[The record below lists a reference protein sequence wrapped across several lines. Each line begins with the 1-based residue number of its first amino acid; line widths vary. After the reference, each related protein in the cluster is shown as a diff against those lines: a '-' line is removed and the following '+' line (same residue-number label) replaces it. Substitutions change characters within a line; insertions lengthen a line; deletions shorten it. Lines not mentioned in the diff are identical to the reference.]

1 MNLKIG
7 LNNTS
12 VGFKALYII
21 KAIALIILCR
31 VHDFTRY
38 KVCRSFSDLFYWP
51 EGPCVD
57 MLVIFSFFII
67 GAFMM
72 YDAFVFC
79 DKCRMK
85 VKNKAENNII
95 LFPGPRR

>member
-7 LNNTS
+7 FNNTS
-12 VGFKALYII
+12 VRFKALYLI
-21 KAIALIILCR
+21 KAIALNILCR

-38 KVCRSFSDLFYWP
+38 KVCRTFSDLFYWP

-57 MLVIFSFFII
+57 MLVIFSVFII
-67 GAFMM
+67 GAFVL

-79 DKCRMK
+79 DKCRIK
-85 VKNKAENNII
+85 INNKAENNII